1 MQVGDGVA
9 LNAAGTMTI
18 SAQAV
23 RPNQLTIR
31 DLNLRLPI
39 GPSDNPPQPT
49 IGGSAA
55 LDVAG
60 SILTALQQWT
70 NYQSDT
76 FTQAPLYLFLLLWPL
91 REAMGVVPAIKT
103 TSTVAATG
111 GGTRTGSDGTA
122 TGRTSFALTGSVIVL
137 TLTNTA
143 SATVGQNARLNTAP
157 DAGFAV
163 TAAAGQR
170 IDITA
175 NTSLDMVDFAGPA
188 KPAKLSLFSPGA
200 NATGNIGVGG
210 VYQQITVTTG
220 ADAHV
225 GTGSTLTATDGV
237 SVKAANRTV
246 IVTDAQ
252 QGSDATKF
260 AFAGAFTL
268 LKLTSTAL
276 AYLQAGTTVTT
287 AGDVLVDAANDLLAI
302 TVTAVQ
308 EKGGRVG
315 IGAGVAVTT
324 FSTTTRAFVGNL
336 TSNPA
341 GQAPLTPA
349 ANGVT
354 ARNLTVT
361 ATATSLLISLGAAG
375 AEPGKPADS
384 TSTKQNPSDSTAANT
399 NTGSAMNQQTTA
411 PQYGFGLSASVAV
424 NFVADS
430 TDAFV
435 AIPGRVVLT
444 GDLTIA
450 ALTTTTALALATALL
465 TSNIGGPTL
474 AGAFIW
480 NEFSGQAFADPTTSD
495 ARRTTR
501 AWLTAPLVQAVD
513 VTVTST
519 TTERILSVSV
529 GFGKIPPKKQG
540 ANGNPPTTINIAGA
554 AAVNRLKT
562 STSAVIGARTVLQAS
577 GDVRL
582 QATRTLLLVAITGGV
597 ALRGTAAV
605 GASVAVT
612 IADDL
617 VHRRHP
623 QRCDGDRGR
632 KHRHRRERR
641 AAGHLHRRR
650 AGRVVGGPGAADQ
663 REPAA
668 AHRHRPRLDRH
679 RGGDHRR
686 QEPGR

>member
-1 MQVGDGVA
+1 M
-9 LNAAGTMTI
+9 
-18 SAQAV
+18 
-23 RPNQLTIR
+23 
-31 DLNLRLPI
+31 
-39 GPSDNPPQPT
+39 
-49 IGGSAA
+49 
-55 LDVAG
+55 
-60 SILTALQQWT
+60 
-70 NYQSDT
+70 
-76 FTQAPLYLFLLLWPL
+76 
-91 REAMGVVPAIKT
+91 
-103 TSTVAATG
+103 
-111 GGTRTGSDGTA
+111 
-122 TGRTSFALTGSVIVL
+122 
-137 TLTNTA
+137 
-143 SATVGQNARLNTAP
+143 
-157 DAGFAV
+157 
-163 TAAAGQR
+163 
-170 IDITA
+170 
-175 NTSLDMVDFAGPA
+175 
-188 KPAKLSLFSPGA
+188 
-200 NATGNIGVGG
+200 
-210 VYQQITVTTG
+210 
-220 ADAHV
+220 
-225 GTGSTLTATDGV
+225 
-237 SVKAANRTV
+237 
-246 IVTDAQ
+246 TDAQ

-399 NTGSAMNQQTTA
+399 NTGSAMNQPTTG

-424 NFVADS
+424 NFVSDS

-513 VTVTST
+513 VAVTST

-529 GFGKIPPKKQG
+529 GFGKIPPKKEG

-617 VHRRHP
+617 VTAAIRN
-623 QRCDGDRGR
+623 GATVT
-632 KHRHRRERR
+632 
-641 AAGHLHRRR
+641 AAGNI
-650 AGRVVGGPGAADQ
+650 AIGASAEQRVISI
-663 REPAA
+663 AA
-668 AHRHRPRLDRH
+668 ALAALSDDLALPISVNLQLLTATVRASIGTGVAITAGKNLAVDAGVSGPQVAVA
-679 RGGDHRR
+679 GSGAF
-686 QEPGR
+686 QPGNVGIGIAVCVVTLTRTVEATIGTGTTIAQGAN

>member
-1 MQVGDGVA
+1 MVIGAGAKISSRGELSITAYAQDNFSTSAIAEAVLEDKNRTDDENNRPVFAGGVVVATTTNDASVQVGDWVA

-18 SAQAV
+18 SAEAV

-39 GPSDNPPQPT
+39 GPSDNPRQPT
-49 IGGSAA
+49 IGGSTA

-76 FTQAPLYLFLLLWPL
+76 FAQAPLYLFLLLWPL

-111 GGTRTGSDGTA
+111 GGTPTRSDGTA

-170 IDITA
+170 IDISA

-188 KPAKLSLFSPGA
+188 KPAKLSLFTPA
-200 NATGNIGVGG
+200 RTPPATSGSAG
-210 VYQQITVTTG
+210 QPQITVTTG

-246 IVTDAQ
+246 IVMDTWSRAGIGRHQ
-252 QGSDATKF
+252 VRSSV
-260 AFAGAFTL
+260 GAFTL

-276 AYLQAGTTVTT
+276 VLVVGTTVTT

-324 FSTTTRAFVGNL
+324 FSSDDPAFRRQPHLEPGR
-336 TSNPA
+336 SGA
-341 GQAPLTPA
+341 ADPA
-349 ANGVT
+349 AELGVT

-384 TSTKQNPSDSTAANT
+384 NTSTSRTRA
-399 NTGSAMNQQTTA
+399 TA
-411 PQYGFGLSASVAV
+411 PRRIRHGSCDERKPIYWVAV
-424 NFVADS
+424 WIRSLRQRGGQLRLGQHGRLCRD
-430 TDAFV
+430 
-435 AIPGRVVLT
+435 PGRSAPT
-444 GDLTIA
+444 WSPTIA
-450 ALTTTTALALATALL
+450 ARTTTTALALLTALL
-465 TSNIGGPTL
+465 Y
-474 AGAFIW
+474 
-480 NEFSGQAFADPTTSD
+480 D
-495 ARRTTR
+495 
-501 AWLTAPLVQAVD
+501 
-513 VTVTST
+513 
-519 TTERILSVSV
+519 
-529 GFGKIPPKKQG
+529 
-540 ANGNPPTTINIAGA
+540 NIAD
-554 AAVNRLKT
+554 RPCRRS
-562 STSAVIGARTVLQAS
+562 STG
-577 GDVRL
+577 
-582 QATRTLLLVAITGGV
+582 
-597 ALRGTAAV
+597 
-605 GASVAVT
+605 
-612 IADDL
+612 
-617 VHRRHP
+617 
-623 QRCDGDRGR
+623 
-632 KHRHRRERR
+632 
-641 AAGHLHRRR
+641 
-650 AGRVVGGPGAADQ
+650 
-663 REPAA
+663 
-668 AHRHRPRLDRH
+668 
-679 RGGDHRR
+679 
-686 QEPGR
+686 